1 MKKLM
6 IGLGLI
12 VVIVAGGL
20 LYLGQNAPKIIQA
33 VIEDQDFIEHF
44 GEIKGSSLKRPPRG
58 YDADHKYIEDL
69 KRKSFFAMKNS
80 TDLDLVRTP
89 EFLDEVVNTFEATS
103 PLMAFIC
110 DARGFEF

>member
-33 VIEDQDFIEHF
+33 VIEDQGSTVTQVPVNVAGVDFSIADLKVGIRGLVVGNPAGF
-44 GEIKGSSLKRPPRG
+44 STDNAISLGEISVQISQDWSS
-58 YDADHKYIEDL
+58 DL
-69 KRKSFFAMKNS
+69 II
-80 TDLDLVRTP
+80 V
-89 EFLDEVVNTFEATS
+89 DEIVIFQS
-103 PLMAFIC
+103 
-110 DARGFEF
+110 